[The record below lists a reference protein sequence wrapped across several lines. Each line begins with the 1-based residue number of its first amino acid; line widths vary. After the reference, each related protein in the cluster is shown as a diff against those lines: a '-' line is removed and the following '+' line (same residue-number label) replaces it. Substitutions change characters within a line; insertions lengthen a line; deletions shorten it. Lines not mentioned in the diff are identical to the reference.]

1 MIAHAVTPTQWA
13 LHEAKK
19 ARMARMALSASRVK
33 ANDNA
38 KPAAAKA
45 LPKPEP
51 KPDDVPPPVRTKR
64 EPLDITTLT
73 RKQYAR
79 ARAQQF
85 GFTLDQIIKLGR
97 RRDVIKVKHR
107 IMYEMRVLYGAS
119 FPVIAEIFGLTDHST
134 VVSAVQKIDKGTP
147 AVERK
152 PIKRDYIP
160 AHNRTPDHI
169 RDEVVEMYRAG
180 ADNKAAIGRAF
191 DISRATVLA
200 ILRER
205 GEISR

>member
-1 MIAHAVTPTQWA
+1 MIATATPTLIA

-19 ARMARMALSASRVK
+19 ARMARMARMAAKVNDNRKPEIVK
-33 ANDNA
+33 AVPKPQPA
-38 KPAAAKA
+38 PAAAPAKVEA
-45 LPKPEP
+45 
-51 KPDDVPPPVRTKR
+51 KR

-85 GFTLDQIIKLGR
+85 DFTLDQIITLGR

-107 IMYEMRVLYGAS
+107 IMYELRTLYGAS
-119 FPVIAEIFGLTDHST
+119 FPVIAEIFALEDHST
-134 VVSAVQKIDKGTP
+134 VVSAVQKIDKGLPP
-147 AVERK
+147 AERK
-152 PIKRDYIP
+152 QIKRDYIP
-160 AHNRTPDHI
+160 ARNRTPEPI
-169 RDEVVEMYRAG
+169 RDNVVEMFRTG
-180 ADNKAAIGRAF
+180 KFSKAEVGRANGV
-191 DISRATVLA
+191 SAATVLA